1 MKPLKEKV
9 SITLSSDILAEIRRL
24 AEEDDRSVSQYID
37 LVLKKYLE
45 KRKDSELTEEH
56 RK

>member
-9 SITLSSDILAEIRRL
+9 SITLSSDILAEIKCL
-24 AEEDDRSVSQYID
+24 AERDDRPVSQYIN
-37 LVLKKYLE
+37 LILRRYLE
-45 KRKDSELTEEH
+45 ERKDSESAEEH

>member
-9 SITLSSDILAEIRRL
+9 SITLSSDILAEIKYL
-24 AEEDDRSVSQYID
+24 AERDDRPVSQYIN
-37 LVLKKYLE
+37 LILRRYLE
-45 KRKDSELTEEH
+45 ERKDSESAEER

>member
-9 SITLSSDILAEIRRL
+9 SITLSSDILAEIKYL
-24 AEEDDRSVSQYID
+24 AERDDRPVSQYIN
-37 LVLKKYLE
+37 LILRRYLE
-45 KRKDSELTEEH
+45 ERKDSESAEEH

>member
-45 KRKDSELTEEH
+45 KRKDSE
-56 RK
+56 

>member
-24 AEEDDRSVSQYID
+24 AEEKVFGKQKSLLYGVVVPGFVTRSVSIMFCD
-37 LVLKKYLE
+37 F
-45 KRKDSELTEEH
+45 
-56 RK
+56 

>member
-9 SITLSSDILAEIRRL
+9 SITLSSDILAEIKYL
-24 AEEDDRSVSQYID
+24 AEMDDRPVSQYIN
-37 LVLKKYLE
+37 LILRRYLE
-45 KRKDSELTEEH
+45 ERKDSESAEEH

>member
-9 SITLSSDILAEIRRL
+9 SITLSSDILAEIKYL
-24 AEEDDRSVSQYID
+24 AEMDDRPVSQYIN
-37 LVLKKYLE
+37 LVLRRYLE
-45 KRKDSELTEEH
+45 ERKDSESAEEH

>member
-9 SITLSSDILAEIRRL
+9 SITLSSDILAEIKCL

-37 LVLKKYLE
+37 LVLRRYLE
-45 KRKDSELTEEH
+45 KLKGSESVKERRK
-56 RK
+56 

>member
-9 SITLSSDILAEIRRL
+9 SITLSSDILAEIKYL
-24 AEEDDRSVSQYID
+24 AERDDRPVSQYIN
-37 LVLKKYLE
+37 LVLRRYLE
-45 KRKDSELTEEH
+45 ERKNSESQETR

>member
-9 SITLSSDILAEIRRL
+9 SIALSSDILAEIRRL

-45 KRKDSELTEEH
+45 KRKDSELPEEH